1 MKIRVYDMKSNDTI
15 FKGSVNSKRDSLDS
29 VIRKAGKV
37 DFANGL
43 EKSFTTK
50 AGKVYNYFNIVFEVI

>member
-1 MKIRVYDMKSNDTI
+1 MRIRVFDVVTNETI

-43 EKSFTTK
+43 EKSFK
-50 AGKVYNYFNIVFEVI
+50 AKSGKVYNYFNIVFEVI

>member
-1 MKIRVYDMKSNDTI
+1 MRIRVFDVVTNETI
-15 FKGSVNSKRDSLDS
+15 FTGSVNSKRDSLDS

-37 DFANGL
+37 DFTKGL